1 MATIPLHQQQ
11 SRLAKKS
18 SSSNTPL
25 PWETPSVSKEKKN
38 TANTPDLRPASNTEI
53 DNPHALR
60 KFFDLMLSVLRV
72 VNSVVVVRGPQNEQ
86 CRQQARD
93 FIADNRMS
101 IVAVFKRAAR
111 KGGPGEQ
118 ATGAELEELVDNLC
132 LLMTATDF
140 LEVSLLLR

>member
-1 MATIPLHQQQ
+1 
-11 SRLAKKS
+11 
-18 SSSNTPL
+18 
-25 PWETPSVSKEKKN
+25 
-38 TANTPDLRPASNTEI
+38 
-53 DNPHALR
+53 
-60 KFFDLMLSVLRV
+60 MLSVLRV

-140 LEVSLLLR
+140 LEVSLLLLR